1 MWKEGGVGNVKY
13 MKKGQPKMKWVA
25 LSVFILAKN

>member
-1 MWKEGGVGNVKY
+1 MREEGGVGNVKY
-13 MKKGQPKMKWVA
+13 MKKGQPIYFWVA